1 MLNDLRQ
8 ILEEDNRI
16 ENDQE
21 LMMEATTDSD
31 MMDAFIDE
39 DGEAEIPESELT
51 KILSKIPE
59 YNRDEELNKK
69 LKRLTESVIPDIDEL
84 NVIEEGIKDV
94 AKSAGKLTLKAAD
107 KLNRILDDISASP
120 AKSAAAMTLYITAD
134 TVLTVGIPGL
144 VLGALASPVSA
155 VMGIGAGAVAG
166 IVPKIVTKKYT
177 KGEPLTKKLII
188 GLLNGC
194 DTKKDLV
201 KFSAWLG
208 IVYTNLAKVGK
219 RSPDVYRDVE
229 AFRDWVKNDVI
240 KKAIPAKKELI
251 EAQQK
256 ETGVSESYDDF
267 VNYMDMSSEE
277 FCETMELECE
287 EYQKALEEQNKY
299 DEENIIDV
307 PKKTLNESMSILEQA
322 SCIVDDILEEN
333 KLVNAV
339 NKFNAKHNKG
349 KYDKI
354 RERVTKKINK
364 CKSEDKLTMLEK
376 DLQMGIDQLNDM
388 LSKVEKTE
396 EKKEIKDHIKWCKGE
411 AKRLI
416 KSRRKE
422 LRNK

>member
-16 ENDQE
+16 ESDLE

-69 LKRLTESVIPDIDEL
+69 LKRLTESIIPDIDEL
-84 NVIEEGIKDV
+84 GVVEEGVKDV

-120 AKSAAAMTLYITAD
+120 AKSAAAMSLYVTAD
-134 TVLTVGIPGL
+134 TVLAVGIPGL
-144 VLGALASPVSA
+144 VLGAVAAPMSGLIGVGASVA
-155 VMGIGAGAVAG
+155 AG
-166 IVPKIVTKKYT
+166 IVPKLVTRTYT
-177 KGEPLTKKLII
+177 KGKPLTKDLII

-194 DTKKDLV
+194 NTKKDLV
-201 KFSAWLG
+201 KFTAWLG
-208 IVYTNLAKVGK
+208 VVYTNLAKVGR
-219 RSPDVYRDVE
+219 RSPDVYMNVN

-256 ETGVSESYDDF
+256 EAGVSESYDDF
-267 VNYMDMSSEE
+267 VNYMDMSTEE
-277 FCETMELECE
+277 FCEAMEIECE
-287 EYQKALEEQNKY
+287 EYQDTIEESY
-299 DEENIIDV
+299 DYNTTRND
-307 PKKTLNESMSILEQA
+307 ESMTILEQA
-322 SCIVDDILEEN
+322 SLIVDDILEEN

-339 NKFNAKHNKG
+339 NNFNAKHNKG
-349 KYDKI
+349 KYGKI

-364 CKSEDKLTMLEK
+364 CKSEDKLTLLEK
-376 DLQMGIDQLNDM
+376 DLQMGIAQLNEM
-388 LSKVEKTE
+388 ISKVEKPE

-416 KSRRKE
+416 KARRKE
-422 LRNK
+422 IRNK

>member
-8 ILEEDNRI
+8 ILEEDTRI
-16 ENDQE
+16 SSDLD

-59 YNRDEELNKK
+59 YNRDEELNKR
-69 LKRLTESVIPDIDEL
+69 LKRLTESIIPDIDEL
-84 NVIEEGIKDV
+84 GVVEEGVKDV
-94 AKSAGKLTLKAAD
+94 AKSTGKLTLKAAD

-120 AKSAAAMTLYITAD
+120 AKSAAAMSLYVTAD
-134 TVLTVGIPGL
+134 TVLAVGIPGL
-144 VLGALASPVSA
+144 VLGAVAAPMTGLIGVGASVA
-155 VMGIGAGAVAG
+155 AG
-166 IVPKIVTKKYT
+166 IVPKLVTRTYT
-177 KGEPLTKKLII
+177 KGKPLTKDLII

-194 DTKKDLV
+194 NTKKDLV
-201 KFSAWLG
+201 KFTAWLG
-208 IVYTNLAKVGK
+208 VVYTNLAKVGR
-219 RSPDVYRDVE
+219 RSPDVYMNVN

-256 ETGVSESYDDF
+256 ESGVSESYDDF
-267 VNYMDMSSEE
+267 VNYMDMSTEE
-277 FCETMELECE
+277 FCEAMEIECE
-287 EYQKALEEQNKY
+287 EYKDTLEESY
-299 DEENIIDV
+299 DYNTTRND
-307 PKKTLNESMSILEQA
+307 ESMSILEQA
-322 SCIVDDILEEN
+322 SSIVDDILEEN

-339 NKFNAKHNKG
+339 NNFNAKHNKG
-349 KYDKI
+349 KYGKI

-364 CKSEDKLTMLEK
+364 CKSEDKLTLLEK
-376 DLQMGIDQLNDM
+376 DLQMGIAQLNEM
-388 LSKVEKTE
+388 ISKVEKPE

-416 KSRRKE
+416 KARRKE
-422 LRNK
+422 IRNK

>member
-8 ILEEDNRI
+8 ILEEDTRI
-16 ENDQE
+16 SSDLD

-59 YNRDEELNKK
+59 YNRDEELNKR
-69 LKRLTESVIPDIDEL
+69 LKRLTESIIPDIDEL
-84 NVIEEGIKDV
+84 GVVEEGVKDV

-120 AKSAAAMTLYITAD
+120 AKSAAAMSLYVTAD
-134 TVLTVGIPGL
+134 TVLAVGIPGL
-144 VLGALASPVSA
+144 VLGAVAAPMSGLIGVGASVA
-155 VMGIGAGAVAG
+155 AG
-166 IVPKIVTKKYT
+166 IVPKLVTRTYT
-177 KGEPLTKKLII
+177 KGKPLTKDLII

-194 DTKKDLV
+194 NTKKDLV
-201 KFSAWLG
+201 KFTAWLG
-208 IVYTNLAKVGK
+208 VVYTNLAKVGK
-219 RSPDVYRDVE
+219 RSPDVYMDVE

-256 ETGVSESYDDF
+256 EAGVSESYDDF
-267 VNYMDMSSEE
+267 VNYMDMSTEE
-277 FCETMELECE
+277 FCEAMEIECE
-287 EYQKALEEQNKY
+287 EYKDTLEESY
-299 DEENIIDV
+299 DYNTTRND
-307 PKKTLNESMSILEQA
+307 ESMSILEQA
-322 SCIVDDILEEN
+322 SSIVDDILEEN

-339 NKFNAKHNKG
+339 NNFNAKHNKG
-349 KYDKI
+349 KYGKI

-364 CKSEDKLTMLEK
+364 CKSEDKLTLLEK
-376 DLQMGIDQLNDM
+376 DLQMGIAQLNEM
-388 LSKVEKTE
+388 ISKVEKPE

-416 KSRRKE
+416 KARRKE
-422 LRNK
+422 IRNK

>member
-16 ENDQE
+16 ENDLD

-59 YNRDEELNKK
+59 YNRDEELNKR
-69 LKRLTESVIPDIDEL
+69 LKRLTESIIPDIDEL
-84 NVIEEGIKDV
+84 GVVEEGVKDV

-120 AKSAAAMTLYITAD
+120 AKSAAAMSLYVTAD
-134 TVLTVGIPGL
+134 TVLAVGIPGL
-144 VLGALASPVSA
+144 VLGAVAAPMSGLIGVGASVA
-155 VMGIGAGAVAG
+155 AG
-166 IVPKIVTKKYT
+166 IVPKLVTRTYT
-177 KGEPLTKKLII
+177 KGKPLTKDLII

-194 DTKKDLV
+194 NTKKDLV
-201 KFSAWLG
+201 KFTAWLG
-208 IVYTNLAKVGK
+208 VVYTNLAKVGR
-219 RSPDVYRDVE
+219 RSPDVYMNVN

-256 ETGVSESYDDF
+256 ESGVSESYDDF
-267 VNYMDMSSEE
+267 VNYIDMSTEE
-277 FCETMELECE
+277 FCEAMEIECE
-287 EYQKALEEQNKY
+287 EYKDTLEESY
-299 DEENIIDV
+299 DYNTTRND
-307 PKKTLNESMSILEQA
+307 ESMSILEQA
-322 SCIVDDILEEN
+322 SSIVDDILEEN

-339 NKFNAKHNKG
+339 NNFNAKHNKG
-349 KYDKI
+349 KYGKI

-364 CKSEDKLTMLEK
+364 CKSEDKLTLLEK
-376 DLQMGIDQLNDM
+376 DLQMGIAQLNEM
-388 LSKVEKTE
+388 ISKVEKPE

-416 KSRRKE
+416 KARRKE
-422 LRNK
+422 IRNK

>member
-16 ENDQE
+16 ESDLE
-21 LMMEATTDSD
+21 LMMEAVTDSE

-59 YNRDEELNKK
+59 YNRDEELNKR
-69 LKRLTESVIPDIDEL
+69 LKRLTESIIPDIDEL
-84 NVIEEGIKDV
+84 GVVEEGVKDV

-120 AKSAAAMTLYITAD
+120 AKSAAAMSLYVTAD
-134 TVLTVGIPGL
+134 TVLAVGIPGL
-144 VLGALASPVSA
+144 VLGAVAAPMSGLIGVGASVA
-155 VMGIGAGAVAG
+155 AG
-166 IVPKIVTKKYT
+166 IVPKLVTRTYT
-177 KGEPLTKKLII
+177 KGKPLTKDLII

-194 DTKKDLV
+194 NTKKDLV
-201 KFSAWLG
+201 KFTAWLG
-208 IVYTNLAKVGK
+208 VVYTNLAKVGR
-219 RSPDVYRDVE
+219 RSPDVYMNVN

-256 ETGVSESYDDF
+256 EAGVSESYDDF
-267 VNYMDMSSEE
+267 VNYMDMSTEE
-277 FCETMELECE
+277 FCEAMDIECE
-287 EYQKALEEQNKY
+287 EYQDTLEESY
-299 DEENIIDV
+299 DYNTTINDG
-307 PKKTLNESMSILEQA
+307 SMTILEQA
-322 SCIVDDILEEN
+322 SLIVDDILEEN

-339 NKFNAKHNKG
+339 NNFNAKHNKG
-349 KYDKI
+349 KYGKI

-364 CKSEDKLTMLEK
+364 CKSEDKLTLLEK
-376 DLQMGIDQLNDM
+376 DLQMGIAQLNEM
-388 LSKVEKTE
+388 ISKVEKPE

-416 KSRRKE
+416 KARRKE
-422 LRNK
+422 IRNK

>member
-16 ENDQE
+16 ESDLE
-21 LMMEATTDSD
+21 LMMEAVTDSE

-59 YNRDEELNKK
+59 YNRDEELNKR
-69 LKRLTESVIPDIDEL
+69 LKRLTESIIPDIDEL
-84 NVIEEGIKDV
+84 GVVEEGVKDV

-120 AKSAAAMTLYITAD
+120 AKSAAAMSLYVTAD
-134 TVLTVGIPGL
+134 TVLAVGIPGL
-144 VLGALASPVSA
+144 VLGAVAAPMSGLIGVGASVA
-155 VMGIGAGAVAG
+155 AG
-166 IVPKIVTKKYT
+166 IVPKLVTRTYT
-177 KGEPLTKKLII
+177 KGKPLTKDLII

-194 DTKKDLV
+194 NTKKDLV
-201 KFSAWLG
+201 KFTAWLG
-208 IVYTNLAKVGK
+208 VVYTNLAKVGK
-219 RSPDVYRDVE
+219 RSPDVYMDVE

-256 ETGVSESYDDF
+256 EAGVSESYDDF
-267 VNYMDMSSEE
+267 VNYMDMSTEE
-277 FCETMELECE
+277 FCEAMEIECE
-287 EYQKALEEQNKY
+287 EYKDTLEESY
-299 DEENIIDV
+299 DYNTTRND
-307 PKKTLNESMSILEQA
+307 ESMSILEQA
-322 SCIVDDILEEN
+322 SSIVDDILEEN

-339 NKFNAKHNKG
+339 NNFNAKHNKG
-349 KYDKI
+349 KYGKI

-364 CKSEDKLTMLEK
+364 CKSEDKLTLLEK
-376 DLQMGIDQLNDM
+376 DLQMGIAQLNEM
-388 LSKVEKTE
+388 ISKVEKPE

-416 KSRRKE
+416 KARRKE
-422 LRNK
+422 IRNK

>member
-16 ENDQE
+16 ENDLD

-59 YNRDEELNKK
+59 YNRDEELNKR
-69 LKRLTESVIPDIDEL
+69 LKRLTESIIPDIDEL
-84 NVIEEGIKDV
+84 GVVEEGVKDV

-120 AKSAAAMTLYITAD
+120 AKSAAAMSLYVTAD
-134 TVLTVGIPGL
+134 TVLAVGIPGL
-144 VLGALASPVSA
+144 VLGAVAAPMSGLIGVGASVA
-155 VMGIGAGAVAG
+155 AG
-166 IVPKIVTKKYT
+166 IVPKLVTRTYT
-177 KGEPLTKKLII
+177 KGKPLTKDLII

-194 DTKKDLV
+194 NTKKDLV
-201 KFSAWLG
+201 KFTAWLG
-208 IVYTNLAKVGK
+208 VVYTNLAKVGR
-219 RSPDVYRDVE
+219 RSPDVYMNVD

-256 ETGVSESYDDF
+256 EAGVSESYDDF
-267 VNYMDMSSEE
+267 VNYMDMSTEE
-277 FCETMELECE
+277 FCEAMEIECE
-287 EYQKALEEQNKY
+287 EYKDTLEESY
-299 DEENIIDV
+299 DYNTTINDG
-307 PKKTLNESMSILEQA
+307 SMTILEQA
-322 SCIVDDILEEN
+322 SLIVDDILEEN

-339 NKFNAKHNKG
+339 NNFNAKHNKG
-349 KYDKI
+349 KYGKI

-364 CKSEDKLTMLEK
+364 CKSEDKLTLLEK
-376 DLQMGIDQLNDM
+376 DLQMGIAQLNEM
-388 LSKVEKTE
+388 ISKVEKPE

-416 KSRRKE
+416 KARRKE
-422 LRNK
+422 IRNK

>member
-16 ENDQE
+16 ESDLE
-21 LMMEATTDSD
+21 LMMEAATDSD

-69 LKRLTESVIPDIDEL
+69 LKRLTESIIPDIDEL
-84 NVIEEGIKDV
+84 GVVEEGVKDV

-120 AKSAAAMTLYITAD
+120 AKSAAAMSLYVTAD
-134 TVLTVGIPGL
+134 TVLAVGIPGL
-144 VLGALASPVSA
+144 VLGAVASPISA
-155 VMGIGAGAVAG
+155 LIGVGAGAASGVL
-166 IVPKIVTKKYT
+166 PKLITRTYT
-177 KGEPLTKKLII
+177 KGKPLTKDLII

-194 DTKKDLV
+194 NTKKDLA
-201 KFSAWLG
+201 KFTAWLG
-208 IVYTNLAKVGK
+208 VVYTNLAKVGK
-219 RSPDVYRDVE
+219 RSPDVYMDVE
-229 AFRDWVKNDVI
+229 AFRDWVKDDVI

-267 VNYMDMSSEE
+267 VDYMNMSPEE
-277 FCETMELECE
+277 FCEAMDIEYE
-287 EYQKALEEQNKY
+287 EYQDTLEESY
-299 DEENIIDV
+299 DYNTTE
-307 PKKTLNESMSILEQA
+307 NESMTLLEQA
-322 SCIVDDILEEN
+322 SLIVDDILEEN

-339 NKFNAKHNKG
+339 NNFNAKHNKG
-349 KYDKI
+349 KYGKI
-354 RERVTKKINK
+354 RERVTKKISK
-364 CKSEDKLTMLEK
+364 CKSEDKLTALEK
-376 DLQMGIDQLNDM
+376 DLQMGIAQLNEM
-388 LSKVEKTE
+388 VSKVKKPE

-416 KSRRKE
+416 KARRKE
-422 LRNK
+422 IRNK

>member
-8 ILEEDNRI
+8 ILEEDDRI
-16 ENDQE
+16 ESDLE

-69 LKRLTESVIPDIDEL
+69 LKRLTESIIPDIDEL
-84 NVIEEGIKDV
+84 GVVEEGVKDV

-120 AKSAAAMTLYITAD
+120 AKSAAAMSLWVTAD
-134 TVLTVGIPGL
+134 TVLSVGIPGL
-144 VLGALASPVSA
+144 VLGALASPVTA
-155 VMGIGAGAVAG
+155 VMGVGVGAASG
-166 IVPKIVTKKYT
+166 IVPKLVTRTYT
-177 KGEPLTKKLII
+177 KGKPLTKDLII

-194 DTKKDLV
+194 NTKKDLV

-208 IVYTNLAKVGK
+208 VVYTNLAKVGK
-219 RSPDVYRDVE
+219 RSPDVYMDVE

-256 ETGVSESYDDF
+256 EAGVSESYDDF
-267 VNYMDMSSEE
+267 VNYMDMSTEE
-277 FCETMELECE
+277 FCEAMDVEYE
-287 EYQKALEEQNKY
+287 EYLNTLEEQ
-299 DEENIIDV
+299 DEYAEDEDKDDDV
-307 PKKTLNESMSILEQA
+307 NDSSLNESMTLLEQA
-322 SCIVDDILEEN
+322 SSIVDDILEEN

-339 NKFNAKHNKG
+339 NNFNAKHNKG
-349 KYDKI
+349 KYGKI

-364 CKSEDKLTMLEK
+364 CKSEDKLTALEK
-376 DLQMGIDQLNDM
+376 DLQMGIAQLNEM
-388 LSKVEKTE
+388 ISKVEKPE
-396 EKKEIKDHIKWCKGE
+396 EKK
-411 AKRLI
+411 
-416 KSRRKE
+416 
-422 LRNK
+422 RNKRPYKMV

>member
-16 ENDQE
+16 ESDLE
-21 LMMEATTDSD
+21 LMMEAVTDSD

-69 LKRLTESVIPDIDEL
+69 LKRLTESIIPDIDEL
-84 NVIEEGIKDV
+84 GVVEEGVKDV

-120 AKSAAAMTLYITAD
+120 AKSAAAMSLYVTAD
-134 TVLTVGIPGL
+134 TVLAVGIPGL
-144 VLGALASPVSA
+144 VLGAVAAPMSGLIGVGASVA
-155 VMGIGAGAVAG
+155 AG
-166 IVPKIVTKKYT
+166 IVPKLVTRTYT
-177 KGEPLTKKLII
+177 KGKPLTKDLII

-194 DTKKDLV
+194 NTKKDLV
-201 KFSAWLG
+201 KFTAWLG
-208 IVYTNLAKVGK
+208 VVYTNLAKVGR
-219 RSPDVYRDVE
+219 RSPDVYMNVN

-256 ETGVSESYDDF
+256 EAGVSESYDDF
-267 VNYMDMSSEE
+267 VNYMDMSTEE
-277 FCETMELECE
+277 FCEAMEIECE
-287 EYQKALEEQNKY
+287 EYQDTIEESY
-299 DEENIIDV
+299 DYNTTRNDES
-307 PKKTLNESMSILEQA
+307 KTILEQA
-322 SCIVDDILEEN
+322 SSIVDDILEEN

-339 NKFNAKHNKG
+339 NNFNAKHNKG
-349 KYDKI
+349 KYGKI

-364 CKSEDKLTMLEK
+364 CKSEDKLTLLEK
-376 DLQMGIDQLNDM
+376 DLQMGIAQLNEM
-388 LSKVEKTE
+388 ISKVEKPE

-416 KSRRKE
+416 KARRKE
-422 LRNK
+422 IRNK

>member
-16 ENDQE
+16 ESDLE
-21 LMMEATTDSD
+21 LMMEAATDSD

-69 LKRLTESVIPDIDEL
+69 LKRLTESIIPDIDEL
-84 NVIEEGIKDV
+84 GVVEEGVKDV

-107 KLNRILDDISASP
+107 KLNRIIDDISASP
-120 AKSAAAMTLYITAD
+120 VKSAAAMSLYVTAD
-134 TVLTVGIPGL
+134 TVLAVGIPGL
-144 VLGALASPVSA
+144 VLGAVASPITGL
-155 VMGIGAGAVAG
+155 MGVGAGAASG
-166 IVPKIVTKKYT
+166 ILPKLITRTYT
-177 KGEPLTKKLII
+177 KGKPLTKDLII

-194 DTKKDLV
+194 NTKKDLV

-208 IVYTNLAKVGK
+208 VVYTNLAKVGK
-219 RSPDVYRDVE
+219 RSPDVYMDVE

-267 VNYMDMSSEE
+267 VNYMDMSPEE
-277 FCETMELECE
+277 FCEAMDVECE
-287 EYQKALEEQNKY
+287 EYLNTLEEQ
-299 DEENIIDV
+299 DEYVEDEDV
-307 PKKTLNESMSILEQA
+307 NDSSLNESMAILERA
-322 SCIVDDILEEN
+322 SSIVDDILEEN

-339 NKFNAKHNKG
+339 NNFNAKHNKG
-349 KYDKI
+349 KYGKI
-354 RERVTKKINK
+354 RERVTKKISK
-364 CKSEDKLTMLEK
+364 CKSEDKLTALEK
-376 DLQMGIDQLNDM
+376 DLQMGIAQLNEM
-388 LSKVEKTE
+388 ISKVEKPE

-416 KSRRKE
+416 KARRKE

>member
-16 ENDQE
+16 ESDLD

-59 YNRDEELNKK
+59 YNRDEELNKR
-69 LKRLTESVIPDIDEL
+69 LKRLTESIIPDIDEL
-84 NVIEEGIKDV
+84 GVVEEGVKDV

-120 AKSAAAMTLYITAD
+120 AKSAAAMSLYVTAD
-134 TVLTVGIPGL
+134 TVLAVGIPGL
-144 VLGALASPVSA
+144 VLGAVAAPMSGLIGVGASVA
-155 VMGIGAGAVAG
+155 AG
-166 IVPKIVTKKYT
+166 IVPKLVTRTYT
-177 KGEPLTKKLII
+177 KGKPLTKDLII

-194 DTKKDLV
+194 NTKKDLV
-201 KFSAWLG
+201 KFTAWLG
-208 IVYTNLAKVGK
+208 VVYTNLAKVGR
-219 RSPDVYRDVE
+219 RSPDVYMNVN

-256 ETGVSESYDDF
+256 ESGVSESYDDF
-267 VNYMDMSSEE
+267 VNYMDMSTEE
-277 FCETMELECE
+277 FCEAMEIECE
-287 EYQKALEEQNKY
+287 EYKDTLEESY
-299 DEENIIDV
+299 DYNTTRND
-307 PKKTLNESMSILEQA
+307 ESMSILEQA
-322 SCIVDDILEEN
+322 SSIVDDILEEN

-339 NKFNAKHNKG
+339 NNFNAKHNKG
-349 KYDKI
+349 KYGKI

-364 CKSEDKLTMLEK
+364 CKSEDKLTLLEK
-376 DLQMGIDQLNDM
+376 DLQMGIAQLNEM
-388 LSKVEKTE
+388 ISKVEKPE

-416 KSRRKE
+416 KARRKE
-422 LRNK
+422 IRNK

>member
-16 ENDQE
+16 ENDLD

-59 YNRDEELNKK
+59 YNRDEELNKR
-69 LKRLTESVIPDIDEL
+69 LKRLTESIIPDIDEL
-84 NVIEEGIKDV
+84 GVVEEGVKDV

-120 AKSAAAMTLYITAD
+120 AKSAAAMSLYVTAD
-134 TVLTVGIPGL
+134 TVLAVGIPGL
-144 VLGALASPVSA
+144 VLGALAAPMS
-155 VMGIGAGAVAG
+155 GLIGVGASVAAG
-166 IVPKIVTKKYT
+166 IVPKLVTRTYT
-177 KGEPLTKKLII
+177 KGKPLTKDLII

-194 DTKKDLV
+194 NTKKDLV
-201 KFSAWLG
+201 KFTAWLG
-208 IVYTNLAKVGK
+208 VVYTNLAKVGR
-219 RSPDVYRDVE
+219 RSPDVYMNVN

-256 ETGVSESYDDF
+256 ESGVSESYDDF
-267 VNYMDMSSEE
+267 VNYMDMSTEE
-277 FCETMELECE
+277 FCEAMEIECE
-287 EYQKALEEQNKY
+287 EYKDTLEESY
-299 DEENIIDV
+299 DYNTTRND
-307 PKKTLNESMSILEQA
+307 ESMSILEQA
-322 SCIVDDILEEN
+322 SSIVDDILEEN

-339 NKFNAKHNKG
+339 NNFNAKHNKG
-349 KYDKI
+349 KYGKI

-364 CKSEDKLTMLEK
+364 CKSEDKLTLLEK
-376 DLQMGIDQLNDM
+376 DLQMGIAQLNEM
-388 LSKVEKTE
+388 ISKVEKPE

-416 KSRRKE
+416 KARRKE
-422 LRNK
+422 IRNK

>member
-8 ILEEDNRI
+8 ILEEDTRI
-16 ENDQE
+16 SSDLD

-59 YNRDEELNKK
+59 YNRDEELNKR
-69 LKRLTESVIPDIDEL
+69 LKRLTESIIPDIDEL
-84 NVIEEGIKDV
+84 GVVEEGVKDV

-120 AKSAAAMTLYITAD
+120 AKSAAAMSLYVTAD
-134 TVLTVGIPGL
+134 TVLAVGIPGL
-144 VLGALASPVSA
+144 VLGAVAAPMSGLIGVGASVA
-155 VMGIGAGAVAG
+155 AG
-166 IVPKIVTKKYT
+166 IVPKLVTRTYT
-177 KGEPLTKKLII
+177 KGKPLTKDLII

-194 DTKKDLV
+194 NTKKDLV
-201 KFSAWLG
+201 KFTAWLG
-208 IVYTNLAKVGK
+208 VVYTNLAKVGR
-219 RSPDVYRDVE
+219 RSPDVYMNVD

-256 ETGVSESYDDF
+256 ESGVSESYDDF
-267 VNYMDMSSEE
+267 VNYMDMSTEE
-277 FCETMELECE
+277 FCEAMEIECE
-287 EYQKALEEQNKY
+287 EYKDTLEESY
-299 DEENIIDV
+299 DYNTTRND
-307 PKKTLNESMSILEQA
+307 ESMSILEQA
-322 SCIVDDILEEN
+322 SSIVDDILEEN

-339 NKFNAKHNKG
+339 NNFNAKHNKG
-349 KYDKI
+349 KYGKI

-364 CKSEDKLTMLEK
+364 CKSEDKLTLLEK
-376 DLQMGIDQLNDM
+376 DLQMGIAQLNEM
-388 LSKVEKTE
+388 ISKVEKPE

-416 KSRRKE
+416 KARRKE
-422 LRNK
+422 IRNK

>member
-16 ENDQE
+16 ESDLE
-21 LMMEATTDSD
+21 LMMEAVTDSE

-59 YNRDEELNKK
+59 YNRDEELNKR
-69 LKRLTESVIPDIDEL
+69 LKRLTESIIPDIDEL
-84 NVIEEGIKDV
+84 GVVEEGVKDV

-120 AKSAAAMTLYITAD
+120 AKSAAAVTLYVTAD
-134 TVLTVGIPGL
+134 TVLAVGIPGL
-144 VLGALASPVSA
+144 VLGAVAAPMTGLLGVGASA
-155 VMGIGAGAVAG
+155 AAG
-166 IVPKIVTKKYT
+166 IVPKLVTRTYT
-177 KGEPLTKKLII
+177 KGKPLTKDLII

-194 DTKKDLV
+194 NTKKDLV
-201 KFSAWLG
+201 KFTAWLG
-208 IVYTNLAKVGK
+208 VVYTNLAKVGK
-219 RSPDVYRDVE
+219 RSPDVYMDVE

-256 ETGVSESYDDF
+256 ESGVSESYDDF
-267 VNYMDMSSEE
+267 VNYMDMSTEE
-277 FCETMELECE
+277 FCEAMDIECG
-287 EYQKALEEQNKY
+287 EYQDTLEESY
-299 DEENIIDV
+299 DYNTTRNDEYM
-307 PKKTLNESMSILEQA
+307 TILEQA
-322 SCIVDDILEEN
+322 SLIVDDIIEEN

-339 NKFNAKHNKG
+339 NNFNAKHNKG
-349 KYDKI
+349 KYGKI
-354 RERVTKKINK
+354 REKVTKKISK
-364 CKSEDKLTMLEK
+364 CKSEDKLTLLEK
-376 DLQMGIDQLNDM
+376 DLQMGIAQLNEM
-388 LSKVEKTE
+388 ISKVEKPE

-416 KSRRKE
+416 KARRKE
-422 LRNK
+422 IRNK

>member
-16 ENDQE
+16 ESDLE
-21 LMMEATTDSD
+21 LMMEAVTDSE

-59 YNRDEELNKK
+59 YNRDEELNKR

-84 NVIEEGIKDV
+84 GVVEEGVKDV

-120 AKSAAAMTLYITAD
+120 AKSAAAMSLYVTAD
-134 TVLTVGIPGL
+134 TVLAVGIPGL
-144 VLGALASPVSA
+144 VLGAVAAPMSGLIGVGASVA
-155 VMGIGAGAVAG
+155 AG
-166 IVPKIVTKKYT
+166 IVPKLVTRTYT
-177 KGEPLTKKLII
+177 KGKPLTKDLII

-194 DTKKDLV
+194 NTKKDLV
-201 KFSAWLG
+201 KFTAWLG
-208 IVYTNLAKVGK
+208 VVYTNLAKVGR
-219 RSPDVYRDVE
+219 RSPDVYMNVN

-256 ETGVSESYDDF
+256 ESGVSESYDDF
-267 VNYMDMSSEE
+267 VNYMDMSTEE
-277 FCETMELECE
+277 FCEAMEIECE
-287 EYQKALEEQNKY
+287 EYQDTIEESY
-299 DEENIIDV
+299 DYNTTRND
-307 PKKTLNESMSILEQA
+307 ESITILEQA
-322 SCIVDDILEEN
+322 SLIVDDILEEN

-339 NKFNAKHNKG
+339 NNFNAKHNKG
-349 KYDKI
+349 KYGKI

-364 CKSEDKLTMLEK
+364 CKSEDKLTLLEK
-376 DLQMGIDQLNDM
+376 DLQMGIAQLNEM
-388 LSKVEKTE
+388 ISKVEKPE

-416 KSRRKE
+416 KARRKE
-422 LRNK
+422 IRNK

>member
-16 ENDQE
+16 ESDLE
-21 LMMEATTDSD
+21 LMMEAATDSD

-69 LKRLTESVIPDIDEL
+69 LKRLTESIIPDIDEL
-84 NVIEEGIKDV
+84 GVVEEDIKDV

-120 AKSAAAMTLYITAD
+120 AKSAAAMSLYVTAD
-134 TVLTVGIPGL
+134 TVLAVGIPGL

-155 VMGIGAGAVAG
+155 LIGVGAGAASGVL
-166 IVPKIVTKKYT
+166 PKLITRTYT
-177 KGEPLTKKLII
+177 KGKPLTKDLII

-194 DTKKDLV
+194 NTKKDLV
-201 KFSAWLG
+201 KFTAWLG
-208 IVYTNLAKVGK
+208 VVYTNLAKVGK
-219 RSPDVYRDVE
+219 RSPDVYMNVE
-229 AFRDWVKNDVI
+229 AFRDWVKDDVI

-256 ETGVSESYDDF
+256 EAGVSESYDDF
-267 VNYMDMSSEE
+267 VDYMDMSPEE
-277 FCETMELECE
+277 FCEAMDIECE
-287 EYQKALEEQNKY
+287 EYQDTLEESY
-299 DEENIIDV
+299 DYNTTE
-307 PKKTLNESMSILEQA
+307 NESMTLLEQA
-322 SCIVDDILEEN
+322 SLIVDDILEEN

-339 NKFNAKHNKG
+339 NNFNAKHNKG
-349 KYDKI
+349 KYGKI
-354 RERVTKKINK
+354 RERVTKKISK
-364 CKSEDKLTMLEK
+364 CKSEDKLTLLEK
-376 DLQMGIDQLNDM
+376 DLQMGIAQLNEM
-388 LSKVEKTE
+388 VSKVEKPE

-416 KSRRKE
+416 KARRKE

>member
-16 ENDQE
+16 ESDLD

-59 YNRDEELNKK
+59 YNRDEELNKR
-69 LKRLTESVIPDIDEL
+69 LKRLTESIIPDIDEL
-84 NVIEEGIKDV
+84 GVVEEGVKDV

-120 AKSAAAMTLYITAD
+120 AKSAAAMSLYVTAD
-134 TVLTVGIPGL
+134 TVLAVGIPGL
-144 VLGALASPVSA
+144 VLGAVAAPMSGLIGVGASVA
-155 VMGIGAGAVAG
+155 AG
-166 IVPKIVTKKYT
+166 IVPKLVTRTYT
-177 KGEPLTKKLII
+177 KGKPLTKDLII

-194 DTKKDLV
+194 NTKKDLV
-201 KFSAWLG
+201 KFTAWLG
-208 IVYTNLAKVGK
+208 VVYTNLAKVGR
-219 RSPDVYRDVE
+219 RSPDVYMNVD

-256 ETGVSESYDDF
+256 EAGVSESYDDF
-267 VNYMDMSSEE
+267 VNYMDMSTEE
-277 FCETMELECE
+277 FCEAMEIECE
-287 EYQKALEEQNKY
+287 EYQDTLEESY
-299 DEENIIDV
+299 DYNTTRND
-307 PKKTLNESMSILEQA
+307 ESMTILEQA
-322 SCIVDDILEEN
+322 SSIVDDILEEN

-339 NKFNAKHNKG
+339 NNFNAKHNKG
-349 KYDKI
+349 KYGKI

-364 CKSEDKLTMLEK
+364 CKSEDKLTLLEK
-376 DLQMGIDQLNDM
+376 DLQMGITQLNEM
-388 LSKVEKTE
+388 ISKVEKPE

-416 KSRRKE
+416 KARRKE
-422 LRNK
+422 IRNK

>member
-16 ENDQE
+16 ESDLE

-59 YNRDEELNKK
+59 YNRDEELNKR
-69 LKRLTESVIPDIDEL
+69 LKRLTESIIPDIDEL
-84 NVIEEGIKDV
+84 GVVEEGVKDV

-120 AKSAAAMTLYITAD
+120 AKSAAAMSLYVTAD
-134 TVLTVGIPGL
+134 TVLAVGIPGL
-144 VLGALASPVSA
+144 VLGAVAAPMSGLIGVGASVA
-155 VMGIGAGAVAG
+155 AG
-166 IVPKIVTKKYT
+166 IVPKLVTRTYT
-177 KGEPLTKKLII
+177 KGKPLTKDLII

-194 DTKKDLV
+194 NTKKDLV
-201 KFSAWLG
+201 KFTAWLG
-208 IVYTNLAKVGK
+208 VVYTNLAKVGR
-219 RSPDVYRDVE
+219 RSPDVYMNVN

-256 ETGVSESYDDF
+256 EAGVSESYDDF
-267 VNYMDMSSEE
+267 VNYMDMSTEE
-277 FCETMELECE
+277 FCEAMEIECE
-287 EYQKALEEQNKY
+287 EYQDTIEESY
-299 DEENIIDV
+299 DYNTTRNDES
-307 PKKTLNESMSILEQA
+307 KTILEQA
-322 SCIVDDILEEN
+322 SSIVDDILEEN

-339 NKFNAKHNKG
+339 NNFNAKHNKG
-349 KYDKI
+349 KYGKI

-364 CKSEDKLTMLEK
+364 CKSEDKLTLLEK
-376 DLQMGIDQLNDM
+376 DLQMGIAQLNEM
-388 LSKVEKTE
+388 ISKVEKPE

-416 KSRRKE
+416 KARRKE
-422 LRNK
+422 IRNK

>member
-16 ENDQE
+16 ESDLE
-21 LMMEATTDSD
+21 LMMEAVTDSE

-59 YNRDEELNKK
+59 YNRDEELNKR
-69 LKRLTESVIPDIDEL
+69 LKRLTESIIPDIDEL
-84 NVIEEGIKDV
+84 GVVEEGVKDV

-120 AKSAAAMTLYITAD
+120 AKSAAAMTLYVTAD
-134 TVLTVGIPGL
+134 TVLAVGIPGL
-144 VLGALASPVSA
+144 VLGAVAAPMTGLIGVGASA
-155 VMGIGAGAVAG
+155 AAGV
-166 IVPKIVTKKYT
+166 VPKLVTRTYT
-177 KGEPLTKKLII
+177 KGKPLTKDLII

-194 DTKKDLV
+194 NTKKDLV
-201 KFSAWLG
+201 KFTAWLG
-208 IVYTNLAKVGK
+208 VVYTNLAKVGK
-219 RSPDVYRDVE
+219 RSPDVYMDVE

-256 ETGVSESYDDF
+256 EAGVSESYDDF
-267 VNYMDMSSEE
+267 VNYMDMSTEE
-277 FCETMELECE
+277 FCEAMEIECE
-287 EYQKALEEQNKY
+287 EYKDTLEESY
-299 DEENIIDV
+299 DYNTTRND
-307 PKKTLNESMSILEQA
+307 ESMSILEQA
-322 SCIVDDILEEN
+322 SSIVDDILEEN

-339 NKFNAKHNKG
+339 NNFNAKHNKG
-349 KYDKI
+349 KYGKI

-364 CKSEDKLTMLEK
+364 CKSEDKLTLLEK
-376 DLQMGIDQLNDM
+376 DLQMGIAQLNEM
-388 LSKVEKTE
+388 ISKVEKPE

-416 KSRRKE
+416 KARRKE
-422 LRNK
+422 IRNK